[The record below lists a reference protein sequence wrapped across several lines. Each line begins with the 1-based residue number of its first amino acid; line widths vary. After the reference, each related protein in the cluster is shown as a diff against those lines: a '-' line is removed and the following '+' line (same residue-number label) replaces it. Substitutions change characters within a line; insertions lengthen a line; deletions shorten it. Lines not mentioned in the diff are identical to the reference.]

1 MINVLF
7 SWSNHAS
14 DWNNSVRESESS
26 VKTRRKSRKENEKV
40 SYLFQCMRTDLKT
53 ICPLLKPSIVKIID
67 NRENNWHNMWKHYDD
82 DVKISSS

>member
-26 VKTRRKSRKENEKV
+26 VKTRRKRRKENRKV
-40 SYLFQCMRTDLKT
+40 SYLFQCMKTHLKT

-67 NRENNWHNMWKHYDD
+67 NRENNWHNMCAQNYHH
-82 DVKISSS
+82 VKISS